1 MTDRA
6 SSNQRKINKGQQAQA
21 LRDNPLLT
29 EVFTALKAGYFDK
42 LTKVKKG
49 ERYEEELKDIH
60 ESMQNLIRME
70 AYIDRC
76 IGDAKVVVNE
86 KQQPDVL

>member
-1 MTDRA
+1 MR
-6 SSNQRKINKGQQAQA
+6 S
-21 LRDNPLLT
+21 NPLLA

-49 ERYEEELKDIH
+49 SEYQAELIDIH
-60 ESMQNLIRME
+60 ESMQNLMRIE

-76 IGDAKVVVNE
+76 IGDAKVIVNE
-86 KQQPDVL
+86 NKQPDVL

>member
-1 MTDRA
+1 M
-6 SSNQRKINKGQQAQA
+6 KINKGQQAQA
-21 LRDNPLLT
+21 LRDNQLLV

-60 ESMQNLIRME
+60 ESMQNLIRIE

-76 IGDAKVVVNE
+76 IDGAKVVVNE

>member
-1 MTDRA
+1 MK
-6 SSNQRKINKGQQAQA
+6 NQQKINKGQQAQA
-21 LRDNPLLT
+21 LKENPLLA

-49 ERYEEELKDIH
+49 DRYEAELTDIH
-60 ESMQNLIRME
+60 ESMQNLIRIE

-86 KQQPDVL
+86 RNQPVVL